1 MNIRRDDKVI
11 VLSGKDRGKEGKV
24 LSCDP
29 KNGKAVVEGVNVAS
43 RHVKPK
49 KQGQPGG
56 IIKQETPIYVCKLM
70 LICPKCGKPTRPAR
84 RFDEAL
90 KKFRVCKKCG
100 ADI

>member
-1 MNIRRDDKVI
+1 MNVKRDDRVI

-43 RHVKPK
+43 KHVKPK

-56 IIKQETPIYVCKLM
+56 IIKQETPIYACKLM
-70 LICPKCGKPTRPAR
+70 LVCPKCGKPTRPAR
-84 RFDEAL
+84 RTDGAG

-100 ADI
+100 VDI